1 MAARNF
7 ALAIV
12 LCILGIYVPGFA
24 QNKQS
29 NAEKAAYQAG
39 WDEAWSW
46 GNAFVVKTY
55 FEQLYYPHAMAL
67 LDAETQ
73 VRAGKSAEEVVK
85 RLSQLPGVRGAV
97 ILFTGQQE
105 DAQWPDSLV
114 RFDILAGQLF
124 NTERGARAKEYLAP
138 MMHRTLGGKV
148 APAQVLT
155 GDKYQRLDL
164 LVRYVYDKPVSESPH
179 AVSII
184 CLAPDPEWLMAQ
196 IPSAMDSL
204 YRENAQLL
212 FCAASPLNKVWEQS
226 LGVIAGKDTL
236 WWVGRKDVKV
246 GNEQILWPFENIK
259 VASYVHTLE
268 KK

>member
-1 MAARNF
+1 MARYILAVTIF
-7 ALAIV
+7 ACIFG
-12 LCILGIYVPGFA
+12 LCIPCIA
-24 QNKQS
+24 QNKPS
-29 NAEKAAYQAG
+29 DPDKSAYKAG
-39 WDEAWSW
+39 WDEAWAW
-46 GNAFVVKTY
+46 GNAFAVKTY
-55 FEQLYYPHAMAL
+55 FEQLYYPHAVAL
-67 LDAETQ
+67 MDAEKQ
-73 VRAGKSAEEVVK
+73 LAGGKSAEEVTK
-85 RLSQLPGVRGAV
+85 ALATLPGVKGAV
-97 ILFTGQQE
+97 VLFTGQQE

-114 RFDILAGQLF
+114 QFDILAGQLF

-184 CLAPDPEWLMAQ
+184 CLVLDPKWITAQ
-196 IPSAMDSL
+196 IPSVMDSL

-226 LGVIAGKDTL
+226 LGVTAGKDTL
-236 WWVGRKDVKV
+236 WWTGRKDVTV
-246 GNEQILWPFENIK
+246 RNTQFLWPFEDIEIS
-259 VASYVHTLE
+259 SYVHTLE